1 MRNSKKNLFCV
12 AVTLLLAVGLMVP
25 TASAKTHTYNV
36 SFSADYSGPYT
47 YLMKSAD
54 PAQEIFLHWW
64 NETVGKDLG
73 VKVVRKAYDSRY
85 NPAVVASLWPGI
97 LSGDNPIAHMGLGGC
112 DVASLM
118 KRLPSDKVP
127 MFMSTAT
134 YGYCWKPN
142 QWMFQ
147 PRPTY
152 AHEFRGFLSWVLD
165 NWKEDRPVRIGAL
178 STQGIPAYEDM
189 VAGVKK
195 FCADEPQFEFVGVEW
210 IKLVPVSVSS
220 EVKRLVK
227 KKPDY
232 IYMGTNVHQVVALI
246 RAQKELGIHIPAVM
260 ATHTDLI
267 ITAKALSW
275 KELENHFDVG
285 ACNSPLDKSTEAYKL
300 FEQYRPKLAP
310 EAPWDLNAV
319 QFAGQLVLTLRAV
332 ERAAKKVGAGNITG
346 QAVYDAMYEGPFTEE
361 NLLGLWPTLKYTK
374 EAPFSTYHMKV
385 KSSTVRDGKH
395 VLTSPDWLPIPK
407 IKKW

>member
-1 MRNSKKNLFCV
+1 
-12 AVTLLLAVGLMVP
+12 VGLLVS
-25 TASAKTHTYNV
+25 TASAKTYTYNV

-54 PAQEIFLHWW
+54 PAQKIFLHWW
-64 NETVGKDLG
+64 NETVGKNLG
-73 VKVVRKAYDSRY
+73 VEVVRKAYDTRY

-97 LSGDNPIAHMGLGGC
+97 LSGDKPIAHMGLGGC

-134 YGYCWKPN
+134 YGFCWLPN

-152 AHEFRGFLSWVLD
+152 AHEFRGFLSWVLK

-178 STQGIPAYEDM
+178 STQGIPAYEDQIK
-189 VAGVKK
+189 GVKQ
-195 FCADEPQFEFVGVEW
+195 FCSDDPKFEFVGVEW

-220 EVKRLVK
+220 EVKRLAE

-246 RAQKELGIHIPAVM
+246 RAEEELGIHIPAVM

-267 ITAKALSW
+267 ISAKALSW
-275 KELENHFDVG
+275 KELENNFDVG
-285 ACNSPLDKSTEAYKL
+285 ACNSSLDKTIEAYKL
-300 FEQYRPKLAP
+300 FEQYRPELAP
-310 EAPWDLNAV
+310 DAPWDLNAV
-319 QFAGQLVLTLRAV
+319 QFGGQIVLTLRAI
-332 ERAAKKVGAGNITG
+332 ERAVKKAGAANITG
-346 QAVYDAMYEGPFTEE
+346 QAVYDAMYEAPFTEE

-374 EAPFSTYHMKV
+374 KAPFSTYDMKV
-385 KSSTVRDGKH
+385 KSSTVRNGKH
-395 VLTSPDWLPIPK
+395 VLTSPDWLPIPE